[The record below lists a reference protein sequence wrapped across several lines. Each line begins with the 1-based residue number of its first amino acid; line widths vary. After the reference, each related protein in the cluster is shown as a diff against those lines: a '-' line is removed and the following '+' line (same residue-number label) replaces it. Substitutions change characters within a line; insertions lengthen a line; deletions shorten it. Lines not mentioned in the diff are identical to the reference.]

1 MLLPKEINPDNE
13 YPRLSRPLRLG
24 IVGGGRIAQTQSLAA
39 SMSGRWTV
47 VAGALSSDEKKSKER
62 GRDFNINADRCYGDF
77 QLMAEIESSKNE
89 GIDAVMVTTPNHLH
103 RDVAAAFIAAGI
115 DVICDKP
122 LTNTLADALDL
133 EQRAQDSGVVF
144 AVSYVMSCYPMVRQA
159 REIVASGV
167 LGQINQIHVEFLQ
180 DWMVPEGIEENPHIK
195 WRLDPARS
203 GPTSCV
209 GDIGTHAIHLAQ
221 FVSGLDL
228 ERLKADFHV
237 CGAPKRLEDTAF
249 MTLEFANQVPG
260 TLITSRLASGNRGG
274 LRLRVFGELGGLEWD
289 MENCERLKLNI
300 FGKPDQVITR
310 GNGHGVSPSVERL
323 VRTGRGFPEGLI
335 EAWANLYTE
344 FSVSVAARRDRR
356 AIPADLVA
364 HPLISDGVRGVR
376 FIETAVASNERG
388 GKWVSLNQ

>member
-1 MLLPKEINPDNE
+1 MLIPKEINSDNE
-13 YPRLSRPLRLG
+13 FPRLSRPLRLG

-364 HPLISDGVRGVR
+364 HPLISDGVRGCLLYTSPSPR
-376 FIETAVASNERG
+376 DLSTSRMPSSA
-388 GKWVSLNQ
+388 